1 MKKVVFLLLASF
13 LVLTACSNEEE
24 EKKSEDKKET
34 ATKDDSKAK
43 DDKPEKEE
51 KPIKETKAED
61 NPNEDFT
68 WAEAQKE
75 GEDIED
81 PSEDDGVTT
90 WGNEDPNN
98 LDEVPEGELSNNFS
112 LDASV
117 YMENVVSTY
126 EEIALLE
133 DIEDELDAETALEN
147 ARYQQEIMESNLD
160 DMPTR
165 NEREKA
171 VKEDFVKINEL
182 TVSVLDNM
190 EVGFATEDDE
200 KFNKAIEEMDEV
212 TALIEN
218 LDIE

>member
-1 MKKVVFLLLASF
+1 MKKLLFLLLASF
-13 LVLTACSNEEE
+13 LVLAACGNEEEE

-34 ATKDDSKAK
+34 ATK

-61 NPNEDFT
+61 NPNENST

-98 LDEVPEGELSNNFS
+98 LDEVPEGELSENFG
-112 LDASV
+112 LDLEVHMLTLGDV
-117 YMENVVSTY
+117 YDAIIVIGESENG
-126 EEIALLE
+126 E
-133 DIEDELDAETALEN
+133 DMTVAIEDAK
-147 ARYQQEIMESNLD
+147 YQHDRLQGNLD
-160 DMPTR
+160 IMPTR
-165 NEREKA
+165 NEREKE
-171 VKEDFVKINEL
+171 VKADLQK
-182 TVSVLDNM
+182 VSNLLKSSID
-190 EVGFATEDDE
+190 
-200 KFNKAIEEMDEV
+200 KMDEAV
-212 TALIEN
+212 SIEDEEVMMSAVEDVEKANKIVEN

>member
-1 MKKVVFLLLASF
+1 MEKLLFLLLASF
-13 LVLTACSNEEE
+13 LVLAACGNEEE
-24 EKKSEDKKET
+24 KSEDKKET

-51 KPIKETKAED
+51 KPIKETKADD

-98 LDEVPEGELSNNFS
+98 LDEVPEGELSESFG
-112 LDASV
+112 LDLEVHMLILGDV
-117 YMENVVSTY
+117 YDAIVVIGESEN
-126 EEIALLE
+126 EEDMTVA
-133 DIEDELDAETALEN
+133 IEDAK
-147 ARYQQEIMESNLD
+147 YQHDRLQGNLD
-160 DMPTR
+160 IMPTR
-165 NEREKA
+165 NEREKE
-171 VKEDFVKINEL
+171 VKADLQE
-182 TVSVLDNM
+182 VSDLLKSSIDKT
-190 EVGFATEDDE
+190 EEALPTEDEELMTLAVEDVE
-200 KFNKAIEEMDEV
+200 EANKIV
-212 TALIEN
+212 EN